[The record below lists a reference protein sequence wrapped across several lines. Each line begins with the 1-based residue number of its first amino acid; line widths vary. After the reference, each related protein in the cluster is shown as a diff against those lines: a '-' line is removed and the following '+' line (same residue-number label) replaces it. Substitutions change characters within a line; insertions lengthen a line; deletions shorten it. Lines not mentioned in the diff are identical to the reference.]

1 MAETIEDSYP
11 LTPVQQALLAAH
23 GRRPQAGV
31 GAEQVLVSFTG
42 ALNPHVFAQAWQY
55 VADRHPALRTAFA
68 RGADGRAR
76 QVVHRGARF
85 PLEVLDWRATGET
98 VQDARLRE
106 RLDRERPEGFPLGRA
121 PLMRAT
127 LIRRGARQWT
137 FAWRLS
143 HLVADGWSCAVA
155 LGEFAESYRA
165 LLCGRTPRLA
175 PAPPYRDYLTWWA
188 AHSPRKDAAFWAG
201 ELGGFTAPAPLSWGG
216 APTPPGH
223 GGGHGVVAC
232 PLERPGGRAAR
243 VLRAHRLTRE
253 TLVLGAWLVLLSR
266 YHGRADVLCGATLAH
281 RPAQLPGARAVLG
294 PMTLTL
300 PVRGRVE
307 GARTAVSWLC
317 EVQARVAAA
326 AEHPG
331 VPWARVH
338 RAAGPGPLLESSVCF
353 PGAPL
358 PPTDLVEAGLR
369 QTAAACDTHPRHPL
383 TVLIMPGEAPALRIV
398 HDRTTVS
405 PAAATRIAHQL
416 REVWSHLTTHPE
428 LPLDHLPLSAGP
440 AVPVPPPVIRG
451 AAQPLT
457 AGFARWVARTPQAT
471 AVTDEHTRLTY
482 AQLDELATRTATALR
497 ERGVGPGSRVALLL
511 PPSAHRI
518 AALIGILKTGAAY
531 IPLDP
536 GHPPS
541 HLTTLLTHSQATT
554 IVTTPHTRPHLPP
567 TWHPALLLL
576 DHTGAPLPHLE
587 ESGAPLPHWSAAA
600 DVSAD
605 AVAFASLPG
614 AGVGGLPGAGTGDL
628 PVGTVGAGAVPVP
641 VGAERVTGTE
651 GAGGVGGAA
660 GAAGSEGAADVA
672 GTADTERAAGTE
684 DAAGSE
690 GTEDAAGAGDT
701 EGATGAAGA
710 EEGAADTRGK
720 PGPAGAAGVTGTADT
735 ERIAGTEHAA
745 RIAGTE
751 GAGGSAGA
759 RSTAG
764 SERVTRTADTKSA
777 AGTEHAAS
785 SESTQDAADY
795 TDTADAERSA
805 GTRSTADSK
814 RATSIAG
821 TADTERTAG
830 TEHAARIAGAEGVGG
845 SAGAG
850 STAGSERATG
860 IAGTADTERTA
871 GTERAASSEGTRD
884 TAGNTGTAGA
894 RGSASARSTTDSERA
909 ADVTGTAD
917 TERTACTKH
926 AAGIAGTTN
935 AAGAGGT
942 ESAAGAASTA
952 CSERAASVTRTADT
966 KSAAGTE
973 HAASSE
979 GTQDTADYT
988 DTADAERSAGTR
1000 STAGSKR
1007 ATSIAGTADTER
1019 TAGTEHAARIAGT
1032 TNTAGAGGTESA
1044 ADATGTKSTAG
1055 AVGPVDAADTAGT
1068 TGTAGT
1074 ESSANSAGTAGT
1086 ESSAN
1091 SAGAAG
1097 AGGTEGIAG
1106 TAGTTDP
1113 ADTMV
1118 TADAADTTVTADAA
1132 CVLYTS
1138 GSTGPAKAVVL
1149 THANVQSMVAAAR
1162 REFGFGP
1169 QENWAL
1175 TPSPAFGAGVWE
1187 IWNAL
1192 SNGASLTVVPP
1203 QAARTAHALR
1213 RFTAARHVTVLSL
1226 TPATFAQLAQD
1237 LPQDATA
1244 PLPDLRHLFLG
1255 GGHLAPE
1262 AVHHWI
1268 KHHGDTRPT
1277 LHHLYGLAEATAVST
1292 HHRITAANTP
1302 RTGPLPIGKP
1312 LANQTARV
1320 LDHMQRPVPA
1330 GVAGEL
1336 HLAGPAIAAGHP
1348 GHPHPATGYSQAT
1361 AFPPDLPICRTGDLV
1376 RLRDDGAL
1384 ELLGRLDPH
1393 PHPDTPHTDPDN
1405 TPIPRPRHP
1414 HERTPT
1420 NTTAHTADASAHTT
1434 GTTAHDARH
1443 DTTRDNSNGGNGRGG
1458 SSGNGGSTGTNSSR
1472 SRSRSSGKGG
1482 SGRDNGGSDRG
1493 RGQGNGRGSSKA
1505 TNPDSGR
1512 EGINAI
1518 DNDSS
1523 RKGGNAS
1530 DDDRKRGRDRK
1541 GHATGD
1547 NRGRGRGRTT
1557 SDDGSGEGDGVP
1569 QPTAYPTPHA
1579 RKAPTDPHQPH
1590 RPRTTNQPPAHT
1602 PPATPNPVPPPPPP
1616 RSTTPQHTAP
1626 AGLPPAGRRHP
1637 PPGKAPRTPTEQQ
1650 ITAYLEQLL
1659 ETGQIDP
1666 HQPTDPAPGLH
1677 PQHTPH
1683 PNTRPEHPLDTTP
1696 TP

>member
-1 MAETIEDSYP
+1 MAEIIEDSYP

-416 REVWSHLTTHPE
+416 REVWAHLTTHPE

-497 ERGVGPGSRVALLL
+497 TRGVGPGSRVALLL

-567 TWHPALLLL
+567 AWAPALLLL

-587 ESGAPLPHWSAAA
+587 ESGAPLPNWSAAA

-628 PVGTVGAGAVPVP
+628 PVGTVGA
-641 VGAERVTGTE
+641 ERVTGTE
-651 GAGGVGGAA
+651 GAGGVASAAGAA
-660 GAAGSEGAADVA
+660 GVAGSEGAADVA

-720 PGPAGAAGVTGTADT
+720 PGPAGAAGVTRTADT
-735 ERIAGTEHAA
+735 KGTAGTEHAA
-745 RIAGTE
+745 GSEGTQDAAGNT
-751 GAGGSAGA
+751 GTADAGPSAG

-764 SERVTRTADTKSA
+764 SERAAAVT
-777 AGTEHAAS
+777 
-785 SESTQDAADY
+785 
-795 TDTADAERSA
+795 
-805 GTRSTADSK
+805 
-814 RATSIAG
+814 G
-821 TADTERTAG
+821 TADTERTAC
-830 TEHAARIAGAEGVGG
+830 TKHAAGIAGTTNA
-845 SAGAG
+845 AGAG
-850 STAGSERATG
+850 GTESAAGAGNTAGSERATG

-917 TERTACTKH
+917 TERTACT
-926 AAGIAGTTN
+926 
-935 AAGAGGT
+935 
-942 ESAAGAASTA
+942 
-952 CSERAASVTRTADT
+952 
-966 KSAAGTE
+966 
-973 HAASSE
+973 
-979 GTQDTADYT
+979 
-988 DTADAERSAGTR
+988 
-1000 STAGSKR
+1000 
-1007 ATSIAGTADTER
+1007 
-1019 TAGTEHAARIAGT
+1019 EHAARIAGT

-1074 ESSANSAGTAGT
+1074 EG
-1086 ESSAN
+1086 SAN

-1106 TAGTTDP
+1106 TAGTTDTTDTTRTADP

-1118 TADAADTTVTADAA
+1118 TADAADATVTAEPADTTVTTDAASAA

-1175 TPSPAFGAGVWE
+1175 TPSPAFGAGTWE

-1192 SNGASLTVVPP
+1192 SNGASLTVIPP

-1244 PLPDLRHLFLG
+1244 PPLPDLRHLFLG
-1255 GGHLAPE
+1255 GGHLDPA

-1268 KHHGDTRPT
+1268 EHHGDTRPT

-1292 HHRITAANTP
+1292 HHRITASNTP

-1320 LDHMQRPVPA
+1320 LDHRQRPVPA

-1348 GHPHPATGYSQAT
+1348 GHPHPTTGCSPAT

-1384 ELLGRLDPH
+1384 ELLGLLTPH

-1420 NTTAHTADASAHTT
+1420 NTTAHTADTTAHTADTSAHTT
-1434 GTTAHDARH
+1434 GTTAHTTGTTAHDVRH
-1443 DTTRDNSNGGNGRGG
+1443 DTTRDNSSDSTGGNGRGG
-1458 SSGNGGSTGTNSSR
+1458 SSGNGGSTGTNK
-1472 SRSRSSGKGG
+1472 SRSSGSGSGRDDGG
-1482 SGRDNGGSDRG
+1482 SGRGRG
-1493 RGQGNGRGSSKA
+1493 RGRGNGRGSSKA

-1518 DNDSS
+1518 DNDS
-1523 RKGGNAS
+1523 GPQGDNAS
-1530 DDDRKRGRDRK
+1530 DDDRERDRGRK
-1541 GHATGD
+1541 GRTTGD

-1557 SDDGSGEGDGVP
+1557 SDDGSGEGGGIP
-1569 QPTAYPTPHA
+1569 QPTAYPTPRA
-1579 RKAPTDPHQPH
+1579 RNAPTAPHQPH
-1590 RPRTTNQPPAHT
+1590 RPRSTNQPPANT
-1602 PPATPNPVPPPPPP
+1602 PPATPNPVPPP

-1626 AGLPPAGRRHP
+1626 AGLPPA
-1637 PPGKAPRTPTEQQ
+1637 
-1650 ITAYLEQLL
+1650 
-1659 ETGQIDP
+1659 
-1666 HQPTDPAPGLH
+1666 
-1677 PQHTPH
+1677 
-1683 PNTRPEHPLDTTP
+1683 
-1696 TP
+1696 

>member
-1 MAETIEDSYP
+1 MAEIIEDSYP

-216 APTPPGH
+216 APAPPGH

-398 HDRTTVS
+398 HDRTAVS

-471 AVTDEHTRLTY
+471 AVTDEHFRLTY

-497 ERGVGPGSRVALLL
+497 TRGVGPGSRVALLL

-536 GHPPS
+536 GHPPA

-567 TWHPALLLL
+567 AWAPVLLLL

-587 ESGAPLPHWSAAA
+587 ESGAPLPNWSAAA
-600 DVSAD
+600 DVSAS
-605 AVAFASLPG
+605 ASLPG
-614 AGVGGLPGAGTGDL
+614 AGVGGLPGGAVGADSVAVVPTVLAGAM
-628 PVGTVGAGAVPVP
+628 PVAVGT
-641 VGAERVTGTE
+641 ERVTGTE
-651 GAGGVGGAA
+651 GAGGVASAADAA

-672 GTADTERAAGTE
+672 GTADTERTAGTEDAASSGGTE
-684 DAAGSE
+684 DAAGS
-690 GTEDAAGAGDT
+690 G
-701 EGATGAAGA
+701 
-710 EEGAADTRGK
+710 
-720 PGPAGAAGVTGTADT
+720 
-735 ERIAGTEHAA
+735 
-745 RIAGTE
+745 GTE
-751 GAGGSAGA
+751 GA
-759 RSTAG
+759 
-764 SERVTRTADTKSA
+764 
-777 AGTEHAAS
+777 
-785 SESTQDAADY
+785 
-795 TDTADAERSA
+795 
-805 GTRSTADSK
+805 
-814 RATSIAG
+814 
-821 TADTERTAG
+821 
-830 TEHAARIAGAEGVGG
+830 
-845 SAGAG
+845 AGAG

-860 IAGTADTERTA
+860 IAGTAYTERTA

-894 RGSASARSTTDSERA
+894 RGSASARSTADSEHT
-909 ADVTGTAD
+909 ADVTGTAGSERTTD
-917 TERTACTKH
+917 TED
-926 AAGIAGTTN
+926 AAG
-935 AAGAGGT
+935 
-942 ESAAGAASTA
+942 
-952 CSERAASVTRTADT
+952 
-966 KSAAGTE
+966 
-973 HAASSE
+973 SE
-979 GTQDTADYT
+979 GTEDAADYT
-988 DTADAERSAGTR
+988 GAADAGRSAGTR
-1000 STAGSKR
+1000 STAGSER
-1007 ATSIAGTADTER
+1007 ATSIAGTADTESS
-1019 TAGTEHAARIAGT
+1019 AGTEHAARIAGT

-1044 ADATGTKSTAG
+1044 TDAAGTKSTGGAAGPADAAGTTDTPGSAGSAG
-1055 AVGPVDAADTAGT
+1055 A

-1074 ESSANSAGTAGT
+1074 EGSANSAGTAGT
-1086 ESSAN
+1086 
-1091 SAGAAG
+1091 
-1097 AGGTEGIAG
+1097 TDTTDTTR
-1106 TAGTTDP
+1106 TADP

-1118 TADAADTTVTADAA
+1118 TADAADTTVTTDAASAASAA

-1138 GSTGPAKAVVL
+1138 GSSGPAKAVVL

-1169 QENWAL
+1169 QETWAL

-1192 SNGASLTVVPP
+1192 SNGASLTVIPP

-1244 PLPDLRHLFLG
+1244 PPLPDLRHLFLG
-1255 GGHLAPE
+1255 GGHLDPA

-1268 KHHGDTRPT
+1268 EHHGDTRPT

-1320 LDHMQRPVPA
+1320 LDHRQRPVPA

-1405 TPIPRPRHP
+1405 TPIPHPRHP
-1414 HERTPT
+1414 HEHTPT
-1420 NTTAHTADASAHTT
+1420 NTTAHTADTSAHTT
-1434 GTTAHDARH
+1434 GTTAHTIGTTAHDVRH
-1443 DTTRDNSNGGNGRGG
+1443 DTTRDNSSDSTGGNGRGG
-1458 SSGNGGSTGTNSSR
+1458 SSGNGGATGTGTGTNSSR
-1472 SRSRSSGKGG
+1472 SKSSNSGKGG
-1482 SGRDNGGSDRG
+1482 SGRDDGGR
-1493 RGQGNGRGSSKA
+1493 GRGSSKA

-1518 DNDSS
+1518 DNGSAPQGS
-1523 RKGGNAS
+1523 NAS
-1530 DDDRKRGRDRK
+1530 DDDRKRGRGRK
-1541 GHATGD
+1541 GRTTDD

-1557 SDDGSGEGDGVP
+1557 SDDGSGEGGGIP
-1569 QPTAYPTPHA
+1569 QPTAYPTPRA

-1590 RPRTTNQPPAHT
+1590 RPRSTNQPPAHT
-1602 PPATPNPVPPPPPP
+1602 PPATPNPVPPPPLP
-1616 RSTTPQHTAP
+1616 RSATPQHTTP

-1683 PNTRPEHPLDTTP
+1683 PITRPEHPLDTTP

>member
-1 MAETIEDSYP
+1 MAEIIEDSYP

-416 REVWSHLTTHPE
+416 REVWAHLTTHPE

-497 ERGVGPGSRVALLL
+497 TRGVGPGSRVALLL

-567 TWHPALLLL
+567 AWAPALLLL

-587 ESGAPLPHWSAAA
+587 ESGAPLPNWSAAA

-628 PVGTVGAGAVPVP
+628 PVGTVGA
-641 VGAERVTGTE
+641 ERVTGTE
-651 GAGGVGGAA
+651 GAGGVASAAGAA
-660 GAAGSEGAADVA
+660 GVAGSEGAADVA

-720 PGPAGAAGVTGTADT
+720 PGPAGAAGVTRTADT
-735 ERIAGTEHAA
+735 KGTAGTEHAA
-745 RIAGTE
+745 GSEGTQDAAGNT
-751 GAGGSAGA
+751 GTADAGPSAG

-764 SERVTRTADTKSA
+764 SERAAAVT
-777 AGTEHAAS
+777 
-785 SESTQDAADY
+785 
-795 TDTADAERSA
+795 
-805 GTRSTADSK
+805 
-814 RATSIAG
+814 G
-821 TADTERTAG
+821 TADTERTAC
-830 TEHAARIAGAEGVGG
+830 TKHAAGIAGTTNA
-845 SAGAG
+845 AGAG
-850 STAGSERATG
+850 GTESAAGAGNTAGSERATG

-909 ADVTGTAD
+909 ADVTGTA
-917 TERTACTKH
+917 
-926 AAGIAGTTN
+926 
-935 AAGAGGT
+935 
-942 ESAAGAASTA
+942 
-952 CSERAASVTRTADT
+952 
-966 KSAAGTE
+966 
-973 HAASSE
+973 
-979 GTQDTADYT
+979 
-988 DTADAERSAGTR
+988 
-1000 STAGSKR
+1000 
-1007 ATSIAGTADTER
+1007 
-1019 TAGTEHAARIAGT
+1019 
-1032 TNTAGAGGTESA
+1032 
-1044 ADATGTKSTAG
+1044 
-1055 AVGPVDAADTAGT
+1055 
-1068 TGTAGT
+1068 
-1074 ESSANSAGTAGT
+1074 
-1086 ESSAN
+1086 
-1091 SAGAAG
+1091 
-1097 AGGTEGIAG
+1097 
-1106 TAGTTDP
+1106 
-1113 ADTMV
+1113 
-1118 TADAADTTVTADAA
+1118 
-1132 CVLYTS
+1132 
-1138 GSTGPAKAVVL
+1138 
-1149 THANVQSMVAAAR
+1149 
-1162 REFGFGP
+1162 
-1169 QENWAL
+1169 
-1175 TPSPAFGAGVWE
+1175 
-1187 IWNAL
+1187 
-1192 SNGASLTVVPP
+1192 
-1203 QAARTAHALR
+1203 
-1213 RFTAARHVTVLSL
+1213 
-1226 TPATFAQLAQD
+1226 
-1237 LPQDATA
+1237 
-1244 PLPDLRHLFLG
+1244 
-1255 GGHLAPE
+1255 
-1262 AVHHWI
+1262 
-1268 KHHGDTRPT
+1268 
-1277 LHHLYGLAEATAVST
+1277 
-1292 HHRITAANTP
+1292 
-1302 RTGPLPIGKP
+1302 
-1312 LANQTARV
+1312 
-1320 LDHMQRPVPA
+1320 
-1330 GVAGEL
+1330 
-1336 HLAGPAIAAGHP
+1336 
-1348 GHPHPATGYSQAT
+1348 
-1361 AFPPDLPICRTGDLV
+1361 
-1376 RLRDDGAL
+1376 
-1384 ELLGRLDPH
+1384 
-1393 PHPDTPHTDPDN
+1393 
-1405 TPIPRPRHP
+1405 
-1414 HERTPT
+1414 
-1420 NTTAHTADASAHTT
+1420 
-1434 GTTAHDARH
+1434 
-1443 DTTRDNSNGGNGRGG
+1443 
-1458 SSGNGGSTGTNSSR
+1458 
-1472 SRSRSSGKGG
+1472 
-1482 SGRDNGGSDRG
+1482 
-1493 RGQGNGRGSSKA
+1493 
-1505 TNPDSGR
+1505 
-1512 EGINAI
+1512 
-1518 DNDSS
+1518 
-1523 RKGGNAS
+1523 
-1530 DDDRKRGRDRK
+1530 
-1541 GHATGD
+1541 
-1547 NRGRGRGRTT
+1547 
-1557 SDDGSGEGDGVP
+1557 
-1569 QPTAYPTPHA
+1569 
-1579 RKAPTDPHQPH
+1579 
-1590 RPRTTNQPPAHT
+1590 
-1602 PPATPNPVPPPPPP
+1602 
-1616 RSTTPQHTAP
+1616 
-1626 AGLPPAGRRHP
+1626 
-1637 PPGKAPRTPTEQQ
+1637 
-1650 ITAYLEQLL
+1650 
-1659 ETGQIDP
+1659 
-1666 HQPTDPAPGLH
+1666 
-1677 PQHTPH
+1677 
-1683 PNTRPEHPLDTTP
+1683 
-1696 TP
+1696 

>member
-1 MAETIEDSYP
+1 MAEIIEDSYP

-106 RLDRERPEGFPLGRA
+106 RLDRERPQGFPLGRA

-471 AVTDEHTRLTY
+471 AVTDEHARLTY

-497 ERGVGPGSRVALLL
+497 TRGVGPGSRVALLL

-567 TWHPALLLL
+567 AWAPALLLL
-576 DHTGAPLPHLE
+576 DYTGAPLPHLE
-587 ESGAPLPHWSAAA
+587 ESGAPLPHLEATGGSLPNRPAAA
-600 DVSAD
+600 DVSTS
-605 AVAFASLPG
+605 ASLPG
-614 AGVGGLPGAGTGDL
+614 AGVGGLPGGA
-628 PVGTVGAGAVPVP
+628 VGADSVAVVPTVLAGAVPVA

-651 GAGGVGGAA
+651 GAGGVASAAGAA
-660 GAAGSEGAADVA
+660 GVAGSEGAADVA
-672 GTADTERAAGTE
+672 GTADTERTAGTEDAASSGGTEDAASSGGTE
-684 DAAGSE
+684 DAAGSG
-690 GTEDAAGAGDT
+690 GTEGAAGAGST
-701 EGATGAAGA
+701 AGSK
-710 EEGAADTRGK
+710 EDAADTRGK

-735 ERIAGTEHAA
+735 ERTADTEHATGIAGSTNAAGAWSTAGSEHAASVTRAADTESSAGTEHAE

-751 GAGGSAGA
+751 GA
-759 RSTAG
+759 
-764 SERVTRTADTKSA
+764 
-777 AGTEHAAS
+777 
-785 SESTQDAADY
+785 
-795 TDTADAERSA
+795 
-805 GTRSTADSK
+805 
-814 RATSIAG
+814 
-821 TADTERTAG
+821 
-830 TEHAARIAGAEGVGG
+830 GG

-860 IAGTADTERTA
+860 IAGTADTKGTA
-871 GTERAASSEGTRD
+871 GAERAASSE
-884 TAGNTGTAGA
+884 
-894 RGSASARSTTDSERA
+894 STQA
-909 ADVTGTAD
+909 AVDYTGTAD
-917 TERTACTKH
+917 
-926 AAGIAGTTN
+926 AG
-935 AAGAGGT
+935 
-942 ESAAGAASTA
+942 
-952 CSERAASVTRTADT
+952 
-966 KSAAGTE
+966 
-973 HAASSE
+973 
-979 GTQDTADYT
+979 
-988 DTADAERSAGTR
+988 RSAGAR
-1000 STAGSKR
+1000 STADSKR
-1007 ATSIAGTADTER
+1007 AAGIAGTADTES
-1019 TAGTEHAARIAGT
+1019 TAGSEHAARIAGT
-1032 TNTAGAGGTESA
+1032 TNTASAGGTESA
-1044 ADATGTKSTAG
+1044 TDATGTKSTAG
-1055 AVGPVDAADTAGT
+1055 AAGPVDAADTAGAT
-1068 TGTAGT
+1068 GTPGTAGMAGTAGATGTAGT
-1074 ESSANSAGTAGT
+1074 EGSAG
-1086 ESSAN
+1086 

-1097 AGGTEGIAG
+1097 AGGTEGVAG
-1106 TAGTTDP
+1106 TAGTTDTTDTTRTADP
-1113 ADTMV
+1113 ANTMV
-1118 TADAADTTVTADAA
+1118 TADAANATVTADPADTTVTTDAADAA

-1169 QENWAL
+1169 QETWAL

-1255 GGHLAPE
+1255 GGHLDPA

-1268 KHHGDTRPT
+1268 EHHGDTRPT

-1320 LDHMQRPVPA
+1320 LDHRQRPVPA

-1348 GHPHPATGYSQAT
+1348 SHPHPATGYSPAT

-1384 ELLGRLDPH
+1384 ELLGRLAPH

-1405 TPIPRPRHP
+1405 TPIPHPRHP
-1414 HERTPT
+1414 HEHTPT
-1420 NTTAHTADASAHTT
+1420 NTTAHTTD
-1434 GTTAHDARH
+1434 TTAHDIRH
-1443 DTTRDNSNGGNGRGG
+1443 DTTRDNSSDSTGDNGRGG

-1472 SRSRSSGKGG
+1472 SSNSSKGGSDRNNGG
-1482 SGRDNGGSDRG
+1482 SGRGRGRGRG
-1493 RGQGNGRGSSKA
+1493 RGQGNGRESSKA

-1518 DNDSS
+1518 DNDSAPQ
-1523 RKGGNAS
+1523 GDNAS
-1530 DDDRKRGRDRK
+1530 DDDRKRDRGRK
-1541 GHATGD
+1541 GGTTGD
-1547 NRGRGRGRTT
+1547 NRGRGRGHTT
-1557 SDDGSGEGDGVP
+1557 SDDGSGEGGGIP
-1569 QPTAYPTPHA
+1569 QPTAYPTPRA
-1579 RKAPTDPHQPH
+1579 GKAPTDPHQPH

-1616 RSTTPQHTAP
+1616 RSTTPQHTTP
-1626 AGLPPAGRRHP
+1626 AGLPPAGRRPP

-1659 ETGQIDP
+1659 ETGQIAP

-1683 PNTRPEHPLDTTP
+1683 PITRTERPLDTTP
-1696 TP
+1696 TPREPHPTPTITALAPTTTPPETT

>member
-1 MAETIEDSYP
+1 MAEIIEDSYP

-216 APTPPGH
+216 APAPPGH

-416 REVWSHLTTHPE
+416 REVWAHLTTHPE

-482 AQLDELATRTATALR
+482 AQLDELATRTATALH

-536 GHPPS
+536 GHPPA

-567 TWHPALLLL
+567 TWAPALLLL

-587 ESGAPLPHWSAAA
+587 ESGAPLPNRPAAA
-600 DVSAD
+600 DVLAS
-605 AVAFASLPG
+605 ASLPG
-614 AGVGGLPGAGTGDL
+614 VGAGDL

-641 VGAERVTGTE
+641 VGAERATGTE

-660 GAAGSEGAADVA
+660 GAAGAAGSEGAADVADVA
-672 GTADTERAAGTE
+672 GTADTEGTAGTE
-684 DAAGSE
+684 RAASSE

-710 EEGAADTRGK
+710 ADARGK

-805 GTRSTADSK
+805 GTRSTA
-814 RATSIAG
+814 
-821 TADTERTAG
+821 
-830 TEHAARIAGAEGVGG
+830 
-845 SAGAG
+845 
-850 STAGSERATG
+850 
-860 IAGTADTERTA
+860 
-871 GTERAASSEGTRD
+871 
-884 TAGNTGTAGA
+884 
-894 RGSASARSTTDSERA
+894 
-909 ADVTGTAD
+909 
-917 TERTACTKH
+917 
-926 AAGIAGTTN
+926 
-935 AAGAGGT
+935 
-942 ESAAGAASTA
+942 
-952 CSERAASVTRTADT
+952 
-966 KSAAGTE
+966 
-973 HAASSE
+973 
-979 GTQDTADYT
+979 
-988 DTADAERSAGTR
+988 
-1000 STAGSKR
+1000 GSKR

-1019 TAGTEHAARIAGT
+1019 TAGTEHATRIAGT
-1032 TNTAGAGGTESA
+1032 TNTASAGGTESA
-1044 ADATGTKSTAG
+1044 TDATGTKSTAG
-1055 AVGPVDAADTAGT
+1055 AAGPVDAADTAGAT
-1068 TGTAGT
+1068 GTPGTAGMAGTAGATGTAGT
-1074 ESSANSAGTAGT
+1074 EGSAG
-1086 ESSAN
+1086 

-1097 AGGTEGIAG
+1097 AGGTEGVAG
-1106 TAGTTDP
+1106 TAGTTDTTDTTRTADP
-1113 ADTMV
+1113 ANTMV
-1118 TADAADTTVTADAA
+1118 TADAANATVTADPADTTVTTDAADAADAA
-1132 CVLYTS
+1132 CVLYAS

-1169 QENWAL
+1169 QETWAL

-1244 PLPDLRHLFLG
+1244 PPLPDLRHIFLG
-1255 GGHLAPE
+1255 GGHLDPA

-1268 KHHGDTRPT
+1268 EHHGDTRPT

-1348 GHPHPATGYSQAT
+1348 GHPHPTTGCSQAT

-1405 TPIPRPRHP
+1405 TPIPHPRHP
-1414 HERTPT
+1414 HEHTPT
-1420 NTTAHTADASAHTT
+1420 NTTAHTTD
-1434 GTTAHDARH
+1434 TTAHDIRH
-1443 DTTRDNSNGGNGRGG
+1443 DTTRDNSSDSTGDNGRGG

-1472 SRSRSSGKGG
+1472 SSNSSKGGSDRNNGG
-1482 SGRDNGGSDRG
+1482 SGR
-1493 RGQGNGRGSSKA
+1493 GQGQGQGQ
-1505 TNPDSGR
+1505 GR

-1518 DNDSS
+1518 DNDSAPQ
-1523 RKGGNAS
+1523 GDNAS
-1530 DDDRKRGRDRK
+1530 DDDRKRDRGRK
-1541 GHATGD
+1541 GGTTGD

-1557 SDDGSGEGDGVP
+1557 SDDGSGEGGGIP
-1569 QPTAYPTPHA
+1569 QPTAYPTPRA

-1590 RPRTTNQPPAHT
+1590 RPRSTNQPPAHT
-1602 PPATPNPVPPPPPP
+1602 PPATPNPVPPPP
-1616 RSTTPQHTAP
+1616 RSTTPQHTTP
-1626 AGLPPAGRRHP
+1626 AGLPPAGRRRP
-1637 PPGKAPRTPTEQQ
+1637 PPGKAPHTPTEQQ

-1696 TP
+1696 TPREPTRSPPTPARSPRRWPARG